1 MTQII
6 PLEKELTPT
15 QVKACA
21 ALLEGCSIS
30 EAGTRAGIGEKAVD
44 RYLKIPSFQ
53 KLLNEG
59 KRAGFAVATNKL
71 ARGSSQAVDTLLEI
85 MNDLDVSP
93 SVRVRASEA
102 ILSNAVKLSEMADLA
117 DRLSAI
123 EIEIALYE

>member
-6 PLEKELTPT
+6 PLEKELSPT
-15 QVKACA
+15 QIKACA

-30 EAGTRAGIGEKAVD
+30 EAGSRAGIGEKAVD
-44 RYLKIPSFQ
+44 RYLKIPAFQ

-71 ARGSSQAVDTLLEI
+71 ARGSSQAVDTLTEI
-85 MNDLDVSP
+85 MLDADVSP

-102 ILSNAVKLSEMADLA
+102 ILSNAVKLLELSQLE
-117 DRLSAI
+117 DRMSAI
-123 EIEIALYE
+123 EVYINA